1 MQCVLAVRA
10 DLVSDGE
17 GDRIRRGATGALS
30 RCFDL
35 FCGSGRYL
43 SVDLR
48 FCRDLYFVRDD
59 LAFCMMEAPVFALWF
74 TVLLIFFASSLQF
87 SGGICWFCS

>member
-30 RCFDL
+30 GCFDL
-35 FCGSGRYL
+35 FFGCGSGRYL

-87 SGGICWFCS
+87 SGGIC